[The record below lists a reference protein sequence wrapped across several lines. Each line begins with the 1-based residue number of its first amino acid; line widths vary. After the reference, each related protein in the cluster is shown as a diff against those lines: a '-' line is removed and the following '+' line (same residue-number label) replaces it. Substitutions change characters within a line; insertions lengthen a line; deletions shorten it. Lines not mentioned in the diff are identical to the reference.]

1 MDKVCKL
8 KRFIKDHLE
17 NLSSVDSV
25 CKATCCLLGILGSG
39 ISELLTGPVKCVSSD
54 EKLSEKDKE
63 AENEVKTEESN
74 IDGKK
79 RLCWCGK

>member
-1 MDKVCKL
+1 MTISFQSQNSQCA
-8 KRFIKDHLE
+8 
-17 NLSSVDSV
+17 VDSLR
-25 CKATCCLLGILGSG
+25 KAIYCLLGILGSG

-54 EKLSEKDKE
+54 EKSSEKDKE

-74 IDGKK
+74 VDGRK

>member
-1 MDKVCKL
+1 M
-8 KRFIKDHLE
+8 KDHLQ
-17 NLSSVDSV
+17 NLSSVNSL
-25 CKATCCLLGILGSG
+25 CKATYCLLGILGSG

-54 EKLSEKDKE
+54 EKSSEKDKE

>member
-1 MDKVCKL
+1 M
-8 KRFIKDHLE
+8 KDHLE
-17 NLSSVDSV
+17 NLSPVDSL
-25 CKATCCLLGILGSG
+25 CKPTYCLLGILGSG
-39 ISELLTGPVKCVSSD
+39 ISELLTGPVKCVSGD